1 MMMTLSW
8 PRSAQKV
15 QAAHNLIMVL
25 GRTSTPGLAGHLCIR
40 PSSTATLTFSPCRV
54 SCTLALR
61 GITPPALKTLRFTP
75 LPPCTQRAPCAP
87 ACIIVALSSPP
98 SKSADGCLFS
108 SRQPGKSCT
117 FSRIFAGACFHMPAD
132 ILTRRL

>member
-25 GRTSTPGLAGHLCIR
+25 GRTSTPGLARHLCIR
-40 PSSTATLTFSPCRV
+40 PPLLLLSP
-54 SCTLALR
+54 SAPAGLAVHLPCVAL
-61 GITPPALKTLRFTP
+61 PPALKTLRFTP